1 RVVTH
6 RLEEVHMRNAPN
18 VLAAGVAL
26 ALAAPGVLADADLDK
41 QLANPSNWA
50 MQAGDMYNQR
60 YSKLNQI
67 NKSNVGKMQVAWL
80 FSTGVLRGHAGSPLV
95 VDGVVDI
102 HTPFPDKALPVNLD
116 DEKTKCRLEP

>member
-1 RVVTH
+1 
-6 RLEEVHMRNAPN
+6 MRSAINLFAMASMSVM
-18 VLAAGVAL
+18 VLLPGAA
-26 ALAAPGVLADADLDK
+26 AANADLE
-41 QLANPSNWA
+41 QLIANPSNWA

-60 YSKLNQI
+60 YSKLTQI
-67 NKSNVGKMQVAWL
+67 NTQDVGKMQVAWL